1 MERILKS
8 LLDERSVLKL
18 LKKIEE
24 SKKDENKEHIYI
36 KKKISTKNK
45 KIFYN

>member
-24 SKKDENKEHIYI
+24 SKKSESKEHVYL
-36 KKKISTKNK
+36 KKKISAKNK
-45 KIFYN
+45 KLFYN

>member
-24 SKKDENKEHIYI
+24 NKKNESKEHIHI
-36 KKKISTKNK
+36 KKKISAKNK
-45 KIFYN
+45 KLFYN